1 MTEAKNLLCVFFF
14 KLYLLNNIWM
24 LKVLQERDLSN
35 SSTWYTIVFLLES
48 DLFDGNEFACFLV

>member
-1 MTEAKNLLCVFFF
+1 MTEAKNLLCVFF